1 MKIDTSTRATLVL
14 MMTGI
19 VILSFT
25 SKSKAISLS
34 ELYSKEKLENML
46 IPRTEWHPFP
56 KAYEREA
63 WTAIP
68 ANIRQTFIRLGEES
82 LDKQVPSLPATIY
95 LEYERIGN
103 RNHYQNIWYERR
115 SMLHRLVLGE
125 CMEAKGRFLDAIANV
140 IWSIC
145 EESSWTWPAHVGA
158 QKAGVGL
165 PDTSE
170 PIVALFSAQTANS
183 LAWTHYLIK
192 HELDKVSPRLCERI
206 EREIHTRILTPYLE
220 RDDFGWMGFRARAD
234 GRHPN
239 NWNPW
244 INSNVLTAA
253 LLIEKDKERRVELT
267 HKVLQCLDN
276 FLVPYPSD
284 GSCDEGPSYWGH
296 AGASLFDN
304 LELLYSATNGRFDVY
319 DDTIIK
325 EIGRFIYRVHIADDY
340 FVSIGDCYAR
350 FALYHDLVFRYG
362 TRIKDPH
369 MQGLAVSDV
378 TEEDLFEAEKVKR
391 SLGRIL
397 YSIFNLSEFMSA
409 KTSSPPFLRDV
420 WLGNQDMQLMAARD
434 KGGSSK
440 GLYVACWAS
449 HNGQSHNH
457 NDVGNFIIYA
467 NGRPFIIDAGKPTY
481 TRQTFSGRRYEIWA
495 MQSAYHNL
503 PTINGVMQTE
513 GRRYAAKNVIYD
525 SGGDFA
531 QLKMD
536 IAPAYTIQAG
546 INSWIRTVRLNRG
559 KDIQVID
566 SFDLKTPSR
575 DIVQNL
581 ITPCEIVQD
590 QPGTLVLKDTKEPLM
605 MAVRYDPGTL
615 SLQPESIKID
625 DDRLSEVWGPRIYRL
640 LLTPKTKIAK
650 DTWTLQFSIT
660 KPVVRSDLK

>member
-1 MKIDTSTRATLVL
+1 
-14 MMTGI
+14 
-19 VILSFT
+19 
-25 SKSKAISLS
+25 
-34 ELYSKEKLENML
+34 
-46 IPRTEWHPFP
+46 
-56 KAYEREA
+56 
-63 WTAIP
+63 
-68 ANIRQTFIRLGEES
+68 
-82 LDKQVPSLPATIY
+82 
-95 LEYERIGN
+95 
-103 RNHYQNIWYERR
+103 
-115 SMLHRLVLGE
+115 
-125 CMEAKGRFLDAIANV
+125 
-140 IWSIC
+140 
-145 EESSWTWPAHVGA
+145 
-158 QKAGVGL
+158 
-165 PDTSE
+165 
-170 PIVALFSAQTANS
+170 
-183 LAWTHYLIK
+183 
-192 HELDKVSPRLCERI
+192 
-206 EREIHTRILTPYLE
+206 
-220 RDDFGWMGFRARAD
+220 
-234 GRHPN
+234 
-239 NWNPW
+239 
-244 INSNVLTAA
+244 
-253 LLIEKDKERRVELT
+253 
-267 HKVLQCLDN
+267 
-276 FLVPYPSD
+276 
-284 GSCDEGPSYWGH
+284 
-296 AGASLFDN
+296 
-304 LELLYSATNGRFDVY
+304 
-319 DDTIIK
+319 
-325 EIGRFIYRVHIADDY
+325 
-340 FVSIGDCYAR
+340 
-350 FALYHDLVFRYG
+350 
-362 TRIKDPH
+362 

-503 PTINGVMQTE
+503 PTINGVTQTE

-546 INSWIRTVRLNRG
+546 INSWLRTVRLNRG